1 MIKTMKAPDIKLSHS
16 KFKVSIGQVTIT
28 GSGLPRDLTRDIFHY
43 CVTTSWSRLLLGCLA
58 FYLVMTTLFFL
69 LYAAVPGSVIGA
81 KEPNLADLMFYSMR
95 VFGTAAFGAYLPGNL
110 YGEVVATVEI
120 IAGIICYSLMV
131 GLFMARF
138 MRPQSQ
144 VLFAQQAVIVEDHG
158 KRILMIR
165 AANKRHNFMSDA
177 SAKLWMIAEDRSD
190 RPEIGTR
197 ARRYHRL
204 SLIRD
209 SSPIFALIWT
219 LQHEIDDASPL
230 HGMSE
235 EDILTRGLVLV
246 MVISGHDEDFS
257 TEVQARHIYKSSDI
271 RLGCRYVDIIN
282 PGDGVDVF
290 MDFSRIHD
298 IEPTQAAPN

>member
-1 MIKTMKAPDIKLSHS
+1 MSDPDTKLSRS

-28 GSGLPRDLTRDIFHY
+28 GSGLPRDLTRDVFHY
-43 CVTTSWSRLLLGCLA
+43 CVTTSWFRLFLGCQA

-81 KEPNLADLMFYSMR
+81 QAPDLADLMFYSMR
-95 VFGTAAFGAYLPGNL
+95 VFGTAAVGAYLPGNL
-110 YGEVVATVEI
+110 YGEIVATAEI
-120 IAGIICYSLMV
+120 ISGIICYSLMV

-144 VLFAQQAVIVEDHG
+144 VLFARQAVIVEDHG
-158 KRILMIR
+158 KRTLMIR

-190 RPEIGTR
+190 RPEIGSR

-204 SLIRD
+204 PLLRD
-209 SSPIFALIWT
+209 SSPIFALTWT
-219 LQHEIDDASPL
+219 LQHEIDEASPL
-230 HGMSE
+230 HGMSG
-235 EDILTRGLVLV
+235 EDILARGLVLV

-271 RLGCRYVDIIN
+271 RVGYRYLDIIN
-282 PGDGVDVF
+282 AGDGVEVF

-298 IEPTQAAPN
+298 IEPIPAAST